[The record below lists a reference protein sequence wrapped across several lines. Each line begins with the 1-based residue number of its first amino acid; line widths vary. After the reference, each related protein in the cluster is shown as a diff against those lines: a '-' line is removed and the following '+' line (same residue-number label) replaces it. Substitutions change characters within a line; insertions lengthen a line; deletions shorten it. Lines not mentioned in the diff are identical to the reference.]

1 MRKQVFSKIYPLMLL
16 ITILSSSY
24 ATLCDVLSKDGFSC
38 TDDDIELV
46 DDGGTIDSNESNV
59 EQLNDTFHERVSI
72 IAFAYFGLNSN
83 HFSYL
88 QNTYEIYLGHN
99 TPPPK

>member
-1 MRKQVFSKIYPLMLL
+1 MLL

-24 ATLCDVLSKDGFSC
+24 ATLCDVCSKDGFSC

-46 DDGGTIDSNESNV
+46 DDGGTVDSNENNV
-59 EQLNDTFHERVSI
+59 EQINDTFHDRVSI
-72 IAFAYFGLNSN
+72 VAFACFGSNLNY
-83 HFSYL
+83 FSYL